1 MQLNSKILRFESK
14 ENKYYSDNVCKAL
27 EVQVNLL
34 RCRKMNFF
42 ESIFKHS
49 RDIVLLINSN
59 GNIIKANIAAAKA
72 YGYNLQELYNMK
84 IYSLR
89 APKTK
94 DSVYQQLQEAF
105 DIGISFETR
114 HVRKNG
120 EEFPVEVSAH
130 QLMYNHE
137 KLLLSIIR
145 DVTKR
150 KRTEQVFAETEII
163 KIIEKVA
170 SGLAHEIRNSITSVH
185 GFLQLAAH
193 QKMEQNQFAH
203 HCNLMLEELDYAEL
217 VITGL
222 ILVAGDKFLDL
233 QVRNLNQLIESMF
246 PLLQTQAK
254 LQGKTIELSLEDTQ
268 AIYLDAKEIKLLV
281 TQLTNN
287 ALESMSSGGKVI
299 IRTQM
304 IDDSPVL
311 SIRDNGKGIPHEIR
325 DKLGTSFFTTKDIG
339 VGLGL
344 AICNRIV
351 IRHEAIMN
359 IESNGLGTTVN
370 VTFQSKSK

>member
-1 MQLNSKILRFESK
+1 
-14 ENKYYSDNVCKAL
+14 
-27 EVQVNLL
+27 
-34 RCRKMNFF
+34 MNFF